1 MAHRVSGDDD
11 LRERLYERRLRSFMS
26 QRGLQRSEAQR
37 RVVHLESALFQ
48 GPGRDRGGSVRGRLE
63 PAPHHQ
69 GCRPAGQPA
78 VPAKPGC
85 SDGIESD
92 QACNGPPLVAGE
104 AEGQQEK
111 ERPPAWLRDAT
122 AAIDNSL
129 PSPAPEVVAAL
140 EERLAEAER
149 QASQARSR
157 MAQQRQLLERQRAAH
172 ADQVDAL
179 ATAAEAREVE
189 HRREL
194 RRAEAAL
201 EEQQQQERQVVAVLR
216 SQIEAAHEWHARL
229 AEAQTEEAARLAAAS
244 ETEGEELRVELLRE
258 ELATIERE
266 RSTSEAAAREG
277 KRHHE
282 AAEDEAE
289 ARVARA
295 EAEAEAARERTARAE
310 AKAEAAAART
320 ARAEAEAAEAKGRTV
335 QAEAKAAEAE
345 ARAVLAEAA
354 AEAARERA
362 ARAAR
367 AEAAA
372 EAMAE
377 AAVARVTQAAAA
389 EAAASREALA
399 VPALRQAAA
408 VATRRLESDN
418 ISLSNN
424 AVNQLASMA
433 KEAVNQLALMAKE
446 AGAVATSL
454 GSELA
459 SVAKVAIDANREI
472 GANRETYK
480 DLEQILDLE
489 VTFEA
494 EQSGRQALAEEHA
507 FAVHRQLREARSGW
521 ALAKMQLVLGATAC
535 ARKQSALARWAR
547 RACGLKVATLRR
559 RAAAAAADAADLRG
573 CIRQATQLFEE

>member
-37 RVVHLESALFQ
+37 RVVHLELALFQ

-289 ARVARA
+289 AR
-295 EAEAEAARERTARAE
+295 
-310 AKAEAAAART
+310 
-320 ARAEAEAAEAKGRTV
+320 
-335 QAEAKAAEAE
+335 
-345 ARAVLAEAA
+345 
-354 AEAARERA
+354 
-362 ARAAR
+362 
-367 AEAAA
+367 
-372 EAMAE
+372 
-377 AAVARVTQAAAA
+377 AAAA

-547 RACGLKVATLRR
+547 RACGLKAG
-559 RAAAAAADAADLRG
+559 DAAV
-573 CIRQATQLFEE
+573 